1 MGFHIRHKCDI
12 ILCVK
17 ILPASLLCM
26 ASLLLVA
33 CDDAEEDEQ
42 LQVPVIDLSA
52 VTRPAPRPERE
63 SLSISP
69 RESSPVALVS
79 GPRYE
84 VFSRYEGQDITQVTG
99 VSGRTLWLCFTAPW
113 CPHSNRMIREL
124 RTMAH
129 EEKSGVQVV
138 QVNADDYPE
147 LAEDFGITK
156 VPTTI
161 LYTEGVKL
169 RTIEGA
175 YNAPSLR
182 RYLHRVLSRDD
193 DPGSDLTIPTD
204 TP

>member
-1 MGFHIRHKCDI
+1 
-12 ILCVK
+12 
-17 ILPASLLCM
+17 
-26 ASLLLVA
+26 
-33 CDDAEEDEQ
+33 
-42 LQVPVIDLSA
+42 
-52 VTRPAPRPERE
+52 
-63 SLSISP
+63 
-69 RESSPVALVS
+69 
-79 GPRYE
+79 
-84 VFSRYEGQDITQVTG
+84 
-99 VSGRTLWLCFTAPW
+99 
-113 CPHSNRMIREL
+113 
-124 RTMAH
+124 MAH